1 MALLPKNQRDQAMTL
16 VSIIGLALIGLYWVY
31 VFSPKSEELAT
42 VQMRVDS
49 LEAKNAAAKKE
60 MATGSVEKVKSEAAR
75 YEKDLDVMRQLVP
88 TGNEV
93 PALLEQVSTAAR
105 RVGLDIATVEPEAV
119 VEGEQF
125 DTYRYKLAVSGGYHA
140 VGEFLTN
147 VGSLTRIVAPVNVS
161 LANSSQ
167 RNQKAARDD
176 LDAHFEVQTYV
187 SKSAPRARGG
197 KS

>member
-31 VFSPKSEELAT
+31 VYSPKRETLAST
-42 VQMRVDS
+42 EIRVDS
-49 LEAKNAAAKKE
+49 LEAKNNAARKE
-60 MATGSVEKVKSEAAR
+60 MATGSVEKVKGEALKF
-75 YEKDLDVMRQLVP
+75 EKDLDVMRQLVP

-119 VEGEQF
+119 VEGDQF

-161 LANSSQ
+161 LANTAN
-167 RNQKAARDD
+167 RNQKGARDA
-176 LDAHFEVQTYV
+176 LDAKFEVQTYV
-187 SKSAPRARGG
+187 SKTAPRARGG